1 MLIVISDF
9 FDNKIHERKDI
20 EKRTSIPIIAEIGH
34 NNKNSDL
41 VVNDY
46 PRSSI
51 SESFRKLRTNLKYS
65 LINKKGGPIVI
76 SVTSTISG
84 EGKSFTAI
92 NTASVI
98 AALDKKVVILGLDL
112 RKPTLHKFFDF
123 DNENGVSEYLTGD
136 KDYQSIIRETRIK
149 NLSIILS
156 GTIPPNPAELIEL
169 PQMGELISKLK
180 NDFDYVILDTPPIAL
195 VTDALLLSNF
205 VDINLYV
212 VRQNYSN
219 LSVLE
224 FLNETKSKNNI
235 N

>member
-1 MLIVISDF
+1 
-9 FDNKIHERKDI
+9 
-20 EKRTSIPIIAEIGH
+20 
-34 NNKNSDL
+34 
-41 VVNDY
+41 
-46 PRSSI
+46 
-51 SESFRKLRTNLKYS
+51 
-65 LINKKGGPIVI
+65 
-76 SVTSTISG
+76 
-84 EGKSFTAI
+84 
-92 NTASVI
+92 
-98 AALDKKVVILGLDL
+98 VVILGLDL

-149 NLSIILS
+149 NLSVILS

-169 PQMGELISKLK
+169 SQMGELISKLK

-235 N
+235 NLNIVINDINISGYYSYKYNYNYKYGGTYYSNNYYDEDFKMPVVLKMLNKFRNRKRKG